1 MPVEGVENMKT
12 LVRKSLAILLIL
24 LGFAGTAEAHP
35 HMFFRSTAQ
44 FIMDGEG
51 RLSKLR
57 VVFLVDELNTIYTF
71 AELGVNQ
78 DGDQTLTEEETEKVA
93 TTILEGFGH
102 YNYFTHLRHQDASV
116 ALGKPLGVTVQIQQR
131 QLGLSFMIP
140 LQTPLDPR
148 GKSLAL
154 KLYDPTYFTAVTIDL
169 PPTVIGK
176 GANCS
181 VSVVKPA
188 ETVQTRTSQQLLS
201 QLSREQTPEVEDV
214 GVLFA
219 ETTRLT
225 CKR

>member
-1 MPVEGVENMKT
+1 MKT
-12 LVRKSLAILLIL
+12 VVRGCLAILLIL
-24 LGFAGTAEAHP
+24 LGSAGAAQSHP

-44 FIMDGEG
+44 FLLDSEG

-57 VVFLVDELNTIYTF
+57 VVFLVDELNTLYTF

-78 DGDQTLTEEETEKVA
+78 DGDQELTDEEIEKVA
-93 TTILEGFGH
+93 ATILEGFGH
-102 YNYFTHLRHQDASV
+102 YNYFTHLRHQHASV

-148 GKSLAL
+148 GKSLSL

-181 VSVVKPA
+181 VSVAKPA
-188 ETVQTRTSQQLLS
+188 DTVQTRTSQRLLS
-201 QLSREQTPEVEDV
+201 QLSREQTPEVADV

-225 CKR
+225 CEQ